1 MAQPLWKTVEQ
12 FLIELNI
19 VLTCKPAILL
29 LGIDPAD
36 FKICA
41 HKNLHMNV
49 VALFKITKN

>member
-12 FLIELNI
+12 FLTKLNI
-19 VLTCKPAILL
+19 VLTCKLAILL

-36 FKICA
+36 FKIYA
-41 HKNLHMNV
+41 HKNVHTNV